1 VLAARRFLSSK
12 GNSMTDSRQE
22 EWLIVRLPHHL
33 IDYLRRW
40 AAEDEV
46 PVSVVM
52 AAAVAKLCQ
61 DLKAERATRF
71 QQAPTK
77 RESP

>member
-1 VLAARRFLSSK
+1 
-12 GNSMTDSRQE
+12 MTDSRQE
-22 EWLIVRLPHHL
+22 EWLIVRLPRHL
-33 IDYLRRW
+33 IDYVQQW
-40 AAEDEV
+40 AAEEEV
-46 PVSVVM
+46 PVSAVVET
-52 AAAVAKLCQ
+52 AVAKLCQ